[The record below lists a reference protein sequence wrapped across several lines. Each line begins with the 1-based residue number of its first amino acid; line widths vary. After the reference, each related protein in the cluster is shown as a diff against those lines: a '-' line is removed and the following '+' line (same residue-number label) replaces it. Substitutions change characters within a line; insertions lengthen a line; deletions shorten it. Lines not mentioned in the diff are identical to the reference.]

1 MHLFHASPLIKQD
14 ETYLL
19 TGCECNRYA
28 FFLHRLHLLITRLFT
43 CYCKLVPLLFVCS
56 ETCSSGQVADL
67 LAAILSSD
75 TWGLLPPSSGAC
87 SRGGN
92 IYNRSEKHQRSA
104 PRMTPTH
111 SSHLNNEPYWWKLP
125 AMSPKAPR
133 GGRLSE
139 LIPPVT
145 AGCCV

>member
-1 MHLFHASPLIKQD
+1 MQSIRFFLASASPF
-14 ETYLL
+14 
-19 TGCECNRYA
+19 NYA
-28 FFLHRLHLLITRLFT
+28 RLS
-43 CYCKLVPLLFVCS
+43 CYCKLVPLRFVCS
-56 ETCSSGQVADL
+56 ETCFSGQVADL

-111 SSHLNNEPYWWKLP
+111 SSHLNNEPY
-125 AMSPKAPR
+125 
-133 GGRLSE
+133 
-139 LIPPVT
+139 
-145 AGCCV
+145 